1 MTHEEKIKYMGY
13 AAGLCGYHF
22 KPDGLDLLVSLYELV
37 LQKEGETTLKDA
49 LDIQADV
56 KKRDDIKVQVQAVK
70 DIIPDPTTPPAE
82 PTVEG

>member
-56 KKRDDIKVQVQAVK
+56 KKRDDIKVKTEMLDKVSTKV
-70 DIIPDPTTPPAE
+70 
-82 PTVEG
+82 

>member
-49 LDIQADV
+49 LAIQSDV
-56 KKRDDIKVQVQAVK
+56 KKRDDIKVKTEMLDKVSTKV
-70 DIIPDPTTPPAE
+70 
-82 PTVEG
+82 